1 MDDHHPAGFGA
12 VKIGAPATVFH
23 EAPSPYA
30 IPYRSLYSRNVPNLM
45 FAGRVASCTH
55 AAMSSTRVMGTGCSM
70 GQAVGVAA
78 ALATARGLLPAAMMR
93 HIDELQQ
100 TLLRDDAYLPGV
112 AQTFPPALA
121 RARLTASPPSV
132 LPKAFRI
139 EGLIGEQWRL
149 LARAERNGQRWCC
162 FPVRVGLDGMR
173 FVLEET
179 WGSPRSR
186 VYAFF
191 TSLQA

>member
-78 ALATARGLLPAAMMR
+78 ALATARVNCSRPCCATTPICRAWRRRFRRRWRVRGLLR
-93 HIDELQQ
+93 
-100 TLLRDDAYLPGV
+100 RPGIRSRS
-112 AQTFPPALA
+112 A
-121 RARLTASPPSV
+121 TASTVPS
-132 LPKAFRI
+132 A
-139 EGLIGEQWRL
+139 
-149 LARAERNGQRWCC
+149 
-162 FPVRVGLDGMR
+162 M
-173 FVLEET
+173 
-179 WGSPRSR
+179 S
-186 VYAFF
+186 
-191 TSLQA
+191 

>member
-45 FAGRVASCTH
+45 FAGR
-55 AAMSSTRVMGTGCSM
+55 
-70 GQAVGVAA
+70 GVAA